1 MATKRRMTPTT
12 KKAPIR
18 CSLVSIAI
26 SLDSERGGSEEFT
39 GEWLAARGELRRGA
53 ALDDARG
60 EQGRVL
66 EDHGDAERLLL
77 GRDREVAG
85 ELETADR
92 DPAGIGTLEADD
104 LAEQHRLPRAAL
116 ADDREQLAGVDRQ
129 IDAAEYLGA
138 AVGAPHA
145 AEVERHA
152 PALWLLRS
160 AGHQLTAKLPRT
172 IRKSKTRIRMKL
184 HTTADVVAV
193 AIPSVPPRV
202 RSPNVHGTTDAIMPN
217 ISPFT
222 RPITTSLKCTHSSM
236 RAKYSLVVSL
246 MAGSMATTSAPPHTP
261 MKSL

>member
-1 MATKRRMTPTT
+1 RARQRQIVRDDDLRR
-12 KKAPIR
+12 AA
-18 CSLVSIAI
+18 VGA
-26 SLDSERGGSEEFT
+26 DAADEFAD
-39 GEWLAARGELRRGA
+39 LLRQDRGEVG
-53 ALDDARG
+53 
-60 EQGRVL
+60 GRLVV
-66 EDHGDAERLLL
+66 ED
-77 GRDREVAG
+77 
-85 ELETADR
+85 
-92 DPAGIGTLEADD
+92 
-104 LAEQHRLPRAAL
+104 
-116 ADDREQLAGVDRQ
+116 QLGVDRQ
-129 IDAAEYLGA
+129 RAGDRHALAHPARELARQLRLRALELHVGA

-246 MAGSMATTSAPPHTP
+246 MAG
-261 MKSL
+261 